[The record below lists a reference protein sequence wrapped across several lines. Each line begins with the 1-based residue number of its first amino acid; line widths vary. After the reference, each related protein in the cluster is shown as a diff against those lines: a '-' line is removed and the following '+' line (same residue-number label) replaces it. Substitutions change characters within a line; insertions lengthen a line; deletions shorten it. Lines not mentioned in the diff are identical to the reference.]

1 MLVVTV
7 VLVALWFLGED
18 DDEFVAFKPGIYHP
32 IVETCHLLIPLL
44 FLVEETK
51 EQHSH
56 FNLVSCTKLYLQ
68 TFLAKIIVLR
78 SPVIVS
84 FYCVD

>member
-32 IVETCHLLIPLL
+32 IVETWVLPSSHSSSPSCRRDERAARSFQFGELYQVVLTN
-44 FLVEETK
+44 FLG
-51 EQHSH
+51 
-56 FNLVSCTKLYLQ
+56 
-68 TFLAKIIVLR
+68 
-78 SPVIVS
+78 
-84 FYCVD
+84 